1 MAGEMCL
8 IAVAFRASTRYPLV
22 VAANRDESHARP
34 SAPAAWWRDRPHILG
49 GRDLEAGGT
58 WLAMDRRG
66 RVGAVTNLRAAA
78 ENGAPRSAG
87 DPGSARPSRGLLV
100 SRYLIGPD
108 GAADYIAALAPEAP
122 RYAAF
127 NLLLSDGRD
136 LRYASTRGDE
146 RGLDPGIHAFSN
158 ALPTEQWP
166 KIARA
171 REGLARVLEGEPTP
185 EALLALLAERAS
197 PSEPDPRRAALF
209 QLDPNWGTRSSTVV
223 IVRDDGVARFIERRF
238 DANGQITGESDYE
251 FDLED
256 GP

>member
-1 MAGEMCL
+1 MTGEMCL
-8 IAVAFRASTRYPLV
+8 IAVAYRASPRYPLV
-22 VAANRDESHARP
+22 VAANRDESHERP
-34 SAPAAWWRDRPHILG
+34 SAPAAWWHDRPHILG

-58 WLAMDRRG
+58 WLAMDRSG
-66 RVGAVTNLRAAA
+66 RIGAVTNLRDA
-78 ENGAPRSAG
+78 EKGPARLKR

-100 SRYLIGPD
+100 SRYLIGR
-108 GAADYIAALAPEAP
+108 GSVAEYMAALAPEAP
-122 RYAAF
+122 RYAPF
-127 NLLLSDGRD
+127 NLLLCDSRE
-136 LRYASTRGDE
+136 LCYASNRADE
-146 RGLDPGIHAFSN
+146 RTLGPGVHAFSN

-209 QLDPNWGTRSSTVV
+209 QLDPIWGTRSSTAV
-223 IVRDDGVARFIERRF
+223 IVRDDGAARFIERRF
-238 DANGQITGESDYE
+238 DANGHIVGESDYE

-256 GP
+256 AR